1 VSVPPA
7 AKSQDSEDS
16 SAVYAF
22 NEQGNARVK
31 EESGR
36 ELLQLAEQSKEALE
50 GWGLA
55 RQSWDKEFEQPSALR
70 RIGGGATV
78 AMAVGASWFLL
89 TVAAK
94 YRAQRPDH
102 HLLQTRVFPAHMDR
116 GPRAPSTGARPAPGA
131 PRTATPSTPG
141 GPSAGDERARQPA
154 NAGRDGAGNGAER
167 GGDQR
172 VGEWDDGRAGA
183 SGQDPGQDGAQ
194 SNGGADRDAAW
205 ASTAATMAGRAPWEL
220 EQEAGQVRT
229 RYDRE
234 EKPGTWDRW
243 SEASQI
249 GDTPHYQHCPYPILA

>member
-1 VSVPPA
+1 M
-7 AKSQDSEDS
+7 
-16 SAVYAF
+16 
-22 NEQGNARVK
+22 
-31 EESGR
+31 
-36 ELLQLAEQSKEALE
+36 
-50 GWGLA
+50 
-55 RQSWDKEFEQPSALR
+55 
-70 RIGGGATV
+70 

-220 EQEAGQVRT
+220 EQEAGQARGWRVRLSLVFTVDLGRVCKGLVSFPVWASQVRT